1 MTLNQCR
8 EQIDEIDVQILALL
22 NRRAEVSKY
31 IGSLKMQA
39 GLPVADSEREYEIL
53 RRIVR
58 DNPGDLDDGAASR
71 IYESILAESRQIQE
85 KIRLDVLASAA
96 ITECA

>member
-8 EQIDEIDVQILALL
+8 EQIDDIDVQILALL
-22 NRRAEVSKY
+22 NRRAEISKY

-39 GLPVADSEREYEIL
+39 GLPVADSERELDIL
-53 RRIVR
+53 RRIAR

-85 KIRLDVLASAA
+85 KIRAGIMADAGIA
-96 ITECA
+96 E